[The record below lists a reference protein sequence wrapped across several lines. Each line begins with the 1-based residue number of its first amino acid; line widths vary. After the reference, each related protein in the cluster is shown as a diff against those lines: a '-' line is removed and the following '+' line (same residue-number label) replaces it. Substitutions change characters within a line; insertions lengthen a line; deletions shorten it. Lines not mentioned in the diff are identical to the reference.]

1 MASHFKGRLR
11 EAYNAMS
18 ERVLDVMQGEHGV
31 RQSLEHAV
39 MQAREW
45 VMTVNELTH
54 EEADD
59 LAATLRRE
67 VDELSQTLV
76 AAECRWPLPPHLSL
90 QAPPVTVT
98 SEAPASVD
106 EALDRE
112 LLADYRDMLG
122 DEALLRML
130 SLLRQHLPGY
140 LALLGQA
147 WAEADDSALRRAA
160 HTLKGALATVGLKR
174 LRNCAEL
181 LQTAPYGPQHSA
193 ALTALLQWCGRDL
206 GLLSQQ
212 LERAAA
218 PR

>member
-1 MASHFKGRLR
+1 MTPQLDWIGREPSAGERQQLAHLPAPLLLWLAPTLSQWA
-11 EAYNAMS
+11 EAVVAY
-18 ERVLDVMQGEHGV
+18 RG
-31 RQSLEHAV
+31 
-39 MQAREW
+39 
-45 VMTVNELTH
+45 
-54 EEADD
+54 
-59 LAATLRRE
+59 
-67 VDELSQTLV
+67 QTLV

-181 LQTAPYGPQHSA
+181 LQTAPCGPQHSA